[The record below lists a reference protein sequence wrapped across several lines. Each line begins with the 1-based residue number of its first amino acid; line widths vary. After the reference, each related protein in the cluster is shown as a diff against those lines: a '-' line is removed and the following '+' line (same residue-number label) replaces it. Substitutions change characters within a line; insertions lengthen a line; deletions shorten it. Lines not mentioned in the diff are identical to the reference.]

1 MSSENTE
8 LFTNHNEK
16 DEDEEKDEAR
26 STKGPE
32 GANRFSTQHFSS
44 WMMLVGLL
52 GREDNYD
59 FDGKNINHDNYDDDA
74 C

>member
-1 MSSENTE
+1 M
-8 LFTNHNEK
+8 
-16 DEDEEKDEAR
+16 
-26 STKGPE
+26 
-32 GANRFSTQHFSS
+32 
-44 WMMLVGLL
+44 MMLVGLL